1 MNITLPFIGGSA
13 DGEECFGYIFGAQ
26 APSENT
32 EYVPSGL
39 TTVNI
44 IGNISGVS
52 VGAFFGCENLRS
64 VTFPDSVTVIG
75 ESAFNNC
82 TALESVALPQN
93 LSSIES
99 QAFFNCVALDGVK
112 IPKAVGHIGEF
123 AFYNCTFERA
133 EFENVTGWCVYSNG
147 ENKGAISESMLEDLA
162 TAAQLLTRY
171 YYNFTF
177 KRT

>member
-1 MNITLPFIGGSA
+1 MKVESVAFPAAFESLGGETFA
-13 DGEECFGYIFGAQ
+13 DCTNLKKVSFG
-26 APSENT
+26 
-32 EYVPSGL
+32 
-39 TTVNI
+39 
-44 IGNISGVS
+44 
-52 VGAFFGCENLRS
+52 ENLS
-64 VTFPDSVTVIG
+64 SLGSTCFAG
-75 ESAFNNC
+75 C